1 MAVKPKISKI
11 GKAQALTPS
20 RLRAGLYPTR
30 RAAILMALGLPIT
43 LLTAAFIPTLWT
55 LGAAWLAGMAGLIL
69 LDGFMASSIAS
80 MQPEFETPSNFYIG
94 ESEELWVKSV
104 YGDKKMA
111 PKHPQLRLSVND
123 RLKVSPNYVYAQPNA
138 GGILSVF
145 TLTAR
150 RRGQAV
156 IERLWQRWQGPLG
169 LMWRQRVDE
178 LSFEIPVI
186 PNTRLVKE
194 KALEIF
200 TRDATF
206 GNKIQEL
213 KGEGTEFDAL
223 AEFMPGMDKRAI
235 DWKHSARHKQLLA
248 REYRTER
255 NHNIVFAF
263 DSGHLMSED
272 MTDPQGRAVTK
283 LDRALN
289 AAMLMS
295 FVSLKI
301 GDRIG
306 LYAFDHK
313 PYLYTPPV
321 AGTHAFAQ
329 LQKLSAQIDYSISE
343 TNFTLGLSQLAQN
356 LKRRTL
362 IVIFTDFVDT
372 TQAELMLENMGRL
385 LRRHIVIFVAF
396 RNQALEDLI
405 TREPKNA
412 QDVAE
417 SVIAE
422 TLVRER
428 DIVIARLKR
437 MGAHIVDAD
446 PDTLN
451 MSVLNRY
458 LELKARNAI

>member
-1 MAVKPKISKI
+1 MA
-11 GKAQALTPS
+11 
-20 RLRAGLYPTR
+20 AGVPV
-30 RAAILMALGLPIT
+30 T
-43 LLTAAFIPTLWT
+43 LLTAILIPALWV
-55 LGAAWLAGMAGLIL
+55 LGAGWLAAVAGLIL
-69 LDGFMASSIAS
+69 LDGFLATPIKSMA
-80 MQPEFETPSNFYIG
+80 PDFNTPSRFYIG
-94 ESEELWVKSV
+94 EDEALWIKSI
-104 YGDKKMA
+104 YGDKAMA
-111 PKHPQLRLSVND
+111 PKSPQLRLTTND
-123 RLKVSPNYVYAQPNA
+123 RLTVKPDYFHAKPNE
-138 GGILSVF
+138 GGVLSVF
-145 TLTAR
+145 TLSAR
-150 RRGQAV
+150 RRGAAT

-178 LSFEIPVI
+178 LDINNIPVI
-186 PNTRLVKE
+186 HNTRLVKQ

-206 GNKIQEL
+206 GNKIQDR

-223 AEFMPGMDKRAI
+223 TEFMPGMDKRSI
-235 DWKHSARHKQLLA
+235 DWKHSARHQQLLA

-272 MTDPQGRAVTK
+272 MQDDQGHSVTK

-313 PYLYTPPV
+313 PYLYTPPI

-343 TNFTLGLSQLAQN
+343 TNFTLSLSQLAQN

-405 TREPKNA
+405 KREPQNS
-412 QDVAE
+412 QEVAE

-437 MGAHIVDAD
+437 MGAHILDAE
-446 PDTLN
+446 PSTLN
-451 MSVLNRY
+451 MSVLNIY
-458 LELKARNAI
+458 LALKARNAI

>member
-1 MAVKPKISKI
+1 M
-11 GKAQALTPS
+11 T
-20 RLRAGLYPTR
+20 
-30 RAAILMALGLPIT
+30 LGLPVT
-43 LLTAAFIPTLWT
+43 LLIAIIIPALWV
-55 LGAAWLAGMAGLIL
+55 LGAGWLAAISGLIL
-69 LDGFMASSIAS
+69 LDGFLATPIKSMAPDIKA
-80 MQPEFETPSNFYIG
+80 PENFYIG
-94 ESEELWVKSV
+94 EDEEFWVKSV
-104 YGDKKMA
+104 YGDKVLS
-111 PKHPQLRLSVND
+111 PNSPELRLSTND
-123 RLKVSPNYVYAQPNA
+123 RLTVAPQYVYAQPSE
-138 GGILSVF
+138 GGLLSVF
-145 TLTAR
+145 TLGAR
-150 RRGQAV
+150 RRGEAV

-178 LSFEIPVI
+178 LSITTPVI

-206 GNKIQEL
+206 GNKIQDM

-223 AEFMPGMDKRAI
+223 TEFLPGMDKRAI
-235 DWKHSARHKQLLA
+235 DWKHSARHQQLLA

-255 NHNIVFAF
+255 NHNIIFAF

-272 MTDPQGRAVTK
+272 MTDAQGRAVTK

-301 GDRIG
+301 GDRVG

-313 PYLYTPPV
+313 PYLYTPAI

-405 TREPKNA
+405 ARPPQNS

-428 DIVIARLKR
+428 DLVIARLKR

-446 PDTLN
+446 PATLN
-451 MSVLNRY
+451 MSVLNTY

>member
-1 MAVKPKISKI
+1 
-11 GKAQALTPS
+11 
-20 RLRAGLYPTR
+20 
-30 RAAILMALGLPIT
+30 MALGLPVT
-43 LLTAAFIPTLWT
+43 LLIAVFVPSLWV
-55 LGAAWLAGMAGLIL
+55 LGAGWLAAVMGLIL
-69 LDGFMASSIAS
+69 LDAFLATSLKAMT
-80 MQPEFETPSNFYIG
+80 PDFETPSNFYIG
-94 ESEELWVKSV
+94 EDEELWIKSE
-104 YGDKKMA
+104 YGITSNA
-111 PKHPQLRLSVND
+111 PKKPELRLSTNGKLTVA
-123 RLKVSPNYVYAQPNA
+123 PNYFYAQPNE

-150 RRGQAV
+150 RRGEAN

-178 LSFEIPVI
+178 LDMRVPVI
-186 PNTRLVKE
+186 PNTKLVKE
-194 KALEIF
+194 KALDIF

-235 DWKHSARHKQLLA
+235 DWKHSARHKKLLA

-255 NHNIVFAF
+255 NHNIIFAF

-272 MTDPQGRAVTK
+272 MTDANGRAVTK

-301 GDRIG
+301 GDRVG

-313 PYLYTPPV
+313 PYLYTPAI
-321 AGTHAFAQ
+321 AGTQTFAQ
-329 LQKLSAQIDYSISE
+329 IQKLSAQIDYSISE

-405 TREPKNA
+405 KRDPQNA
-412 QDVAE
+412 QEVTE

-428 DIVIARLKR
+428 DLVIARLKR

-446 PDTLN
+446 PTTLN
-451 MSVLNRY
+451 MSVLNTY
-458 LELKARNAI
+458 LALKARNAI